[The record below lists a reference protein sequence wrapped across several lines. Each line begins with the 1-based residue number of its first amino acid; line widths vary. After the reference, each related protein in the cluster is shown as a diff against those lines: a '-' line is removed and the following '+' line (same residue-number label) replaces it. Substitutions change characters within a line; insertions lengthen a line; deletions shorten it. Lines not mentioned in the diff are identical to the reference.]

1 MYFKILFKSMSVTK
15 TYKKYC
21 LSIAQYSHSLDFKQK
36 NIKSL
41 VIELIATRS
50 D

>member
-1 MYFKILFKSMSVTK
+1 MYFKILFKLMSVTK
-15 TYKKYC
+15 TYTKYC
-21 LSIAQYSHSLDFKQK
+21 LYIAQYSHSRDFKLK
-36 NIKSL
+36 NMKSL